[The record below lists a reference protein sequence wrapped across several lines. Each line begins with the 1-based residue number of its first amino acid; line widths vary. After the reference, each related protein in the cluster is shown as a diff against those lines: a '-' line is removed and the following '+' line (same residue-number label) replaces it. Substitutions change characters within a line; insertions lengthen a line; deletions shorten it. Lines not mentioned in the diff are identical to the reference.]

1 VTGSGGGQVTESPD
15 GNATIDFTGGSAPV
29 IPPFSTAPVSVSRAI
44 NIDEVSVPV
53 ESPASGN
60 ASGGAEHPQGAQGGA
75 DPEEMYEQ
83 VLSRLR
89 RDLRDE
95 LELTGRY
102 LHDHL

>member
-1 VTGSGGGQVTESPD
+1 M
-15 GNATIDFTGGSAPV
+15 
-29 IPPFSTAPVSVSRAI
+29 IPPFSTAPVSVSREVD
-44 NIDEVSVPV
+44 IDELSVPV

-60 ASGGAEHPQGAQGGA
+60 ASGGAEHPQGAAGRRRRP
-75 DPEEMYEQ
+75 DEMYEQ

-89 RDLRDE
+89 RDLVAE